1 VLVSA
6 CSALLGDTPSETS
19 PGSAA
24 SASTDDDGT
33 TLPAAAD
40 CVRFTGDHSAHIDTG
55 AVASDALFLS
65 GETFICAD
73 DVVIV
78 GEGDLNEVAAAS
90 QLAAAMTGPLLFPE
104 PRLSAELG
112 RLKPERV
119 HIVGSAQVNIP
130 GDVET
135 VTHDIGSA
143 VDLARDRLGTSEQVA
158 LPSTPDSSSVVETV
172 LAIGDGSRVVAP
184 GTPPP
189 ASSSTVVTEP
199 EIVVSEIVVG
209 LAVPNTASSLW
220 VVDASSPQTVL
231 LASAVGHSMGAT
243 VVAIDGS
250 DVLGHPE
257 VSVAM
262 VGQAR
267 DTIRYVGATSEASD
281 WELEVLTNSQ
291 QVPGGGFYVL
301 PPEQPRRYVAYYGH
315 PETEALGVLGEQ
327 GPEQTR
333 ALMQDIVES
342 YAADGAQVIPTFE
355 IIASVASAGPTEDDD
370 YSFEWPAESF
380 EDWIDYAGQNDMY
393 VVLDLQSGRDDFL
406 SQAIQYQELLE
417 LPFVGLA
424 LDPEWRLTDSQVH
437 LEQTGTVDAAEIN
450 ETVNWVADL
459 VRDKGLPQKM
469 MIVHQFKTSMITNR
483 ADIVERPEIQMIVQM
498 DGDGTT
504 PQKDASWDRVLEGA
518 GDAHWAWG
526 WKNFFDEDEPGPPS
540 PDQTINRVPS
550 PVFISY
556 Q

>member
-1 VLVSA
+1 M
-6 CSALLGDTPSETS
+6 
-19 PGSAA
+19 
-24 SASTDDDGT
+24 
-33 TLPAAAD
+33 AAD

-90 QLAAAMTGPLLFPE
+90 QLAAAITGPLLFPE

-143 VDLARDRLGTSEQVA
+143 VDLAREHLGVTEEVP
-158 LPSTPDSSSVVETV
+158 LPSTPDSSSIVETV
-172 LAIGDGSRVVAP
+172 LAIGEGSRVVVP
-184 GTPPP
+184 QTPPPP
-189 ASSSTVVTEP
+189 ASSSTMATEP

-220 VVDASSPQTVL
+220 MVDASSPQTVL
-231 LASAVGHSMGAT
+231 LASAVGHAIGAT

-257 VSVAM
+257 VGVAM
-262 VGQAR
+262 EGQGR
-267 DTIRYVGATSEASD
+267 DTIRYVGATPEASD
-281 WELEVLTNSQ
+281 WELEVLTNAQ

-327 GPEQTR
+327 DPEQTR
-333 ALMQDIVES
+333 VLMQDFVEA

-380 EDWIDYAGQNDMY
+380 GEWIDYAEENDMY

-406 SQAIQYQELLE
+406 SQAMQYQELLE

-450 ETVNWVADL
+450 ETVDWVADL
-459 VRDKGLPQKM
+459 VRDEGLPQKM
-469 MIVHQFKTSMITNR
+469 MIVHQFKTSMITSR
-483 ADIVERPEIQMIVQM
+483 ADIVERPEIQMIIQM
-498 DGDGTT
+498 DGDGTS
-504 PQKDASWDRVLEGA
+504 PQKDASWDRVLEGG

-540 PDQTINRVPS
+540 PESTINRVPS